1 MSEAPIPTSH
11 APAGGASAPT
21 PPSADQ
27 LGALS
32 ELTSRMS
39 TMGNDQHEARLRLGE
54 AVHAEISRGGTGWD
68 ALNGNPAKLGAEAEA
83 RAIASQSGDA
93 APASTTPAAEYTALH
108 SEVFDQDEATVFGAT
123 MSTAGLDVRIVQSLV
138 ADVAGDKRI
147 SDAIGRGDAGI
158 EARLVEVR
166 QFFERQPGGMDDLR
180 LAVAFGEHL
189 VVKEPKLATTWDA
202 AMLSENV
209 LFSLAAEA
217 RRLGFAAPTR
227 R

>member
-1 MSEAPIPTSH
+1 MSEAPIPTSN
-11 APAGGASAPT
+11 APAGGASTPT

-27 LGALS
+27 LSALS

-54 AVHAEISRGGTGWD
+54 AVHSEISRGGTGWD

-93 APASTTPAAEYTALH
+93 PPAGTTPAAEYTAIH
-108 SEVFDQDEATVFGAT
+108 GEMFAQDEATAFGAA
-123 MSTAGLDVRIVQSLV
+123 MSTAGMDVRIVQSLV

-158 EARLVEVR
+158 EARLLEIR
-166 QFFERQPGGMDDLR
+166 RFFEQQPTGMDDLR

-189 VVKEPKLATTWDA
+189 VAKEPKLATTWDA

-217 RRLGFAAPTR
+217 RRLGFAASGR
-227 R
+227 